1 MEECSFT
8 DTRNVTFKWRIGIRS
23 LV

>member
-8 DTRNVTFKWRIGIRS
+8 DTRNVTFKWKIGIRS